1 MGAMI
6 EDNTTYEILVLLN
19 TRLGPGD
26 AIVEMVSLQK
36 EFRVFSP
43 KHSLRESFSLL
54 NIVPA
59 DRSEKRR
66 WLKFLDHLKTY
77 KSDKDGMNGH
87 DRIVSAI
94 RSNLQSAQPLPI
106 CFKCHSAKTDPRVT
120 VSKGTPLIFSEDEY
134 VVIGIPTTP
143 RRQARAQAA
152 ELARARRASKT

>member
-6 EDNTTYEILVLLN
+6 NDSTTYEILVLLN

-26 AIVEMVSLQK
+26 AIVEMVALQK
-36 EFRVFSP
+36 EFNVFSP

-59 DRSEKRR
+59 DRVERGR

-77 KSDKDGMNGH
+77 TSDKAGVNGH

-94 RSNLQSAQPLPI
+94 RSDLQSAQPLPV
-106 CFKCHSAKTDPRVT
+106 CFKAHSAKADPRVT
-120 VSKGTPLIFSEDEY
+120 VTQGTPLIFSEDQY
-134 VVIGIPTTP
+134 VVISIPTTP
-143 RRQARAQAA
+143 RRQARQQAA
-152 ELARARRASKT
+152 ERARVRRASKK